1 MPNLTEE
8 ADYCMLSKDD
18 IGRGSLGSEWHAS
31 AYLSQHVAAALTN
44 MTRRAALTQQHM
56 KG

>member
-1 MPNLTEE
+1 MSTWTEE
-8 ADYCMLSKDD
+8 ARCSMLSKDD
-18 IGRGSLGSEWHAS
+18 TERGSLGSEWHAS